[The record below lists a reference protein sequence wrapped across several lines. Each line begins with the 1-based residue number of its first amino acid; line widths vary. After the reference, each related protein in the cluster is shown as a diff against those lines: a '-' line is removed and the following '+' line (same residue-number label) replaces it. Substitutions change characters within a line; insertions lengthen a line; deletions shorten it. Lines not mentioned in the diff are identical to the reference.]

1 MEVKIVLDEEDE
13 ALVRY
18 YAETLGVSVEE
29 AFMGSIMYSIRKMY
43 EEQAAAEREEKPDW
57 ADDPE
62 EAADDIVFRDTE

>member
-1 MEVKIVLDEEDE
+1 
-13 ALVRY
+13 
-18 YAETLGVSVEE
+18 
-29 AFMGSIMYSIRKMY
+29 MGSIMYSIRKMY

>member
-1 MEVKIVLDEEDE
+1 MEVKIILDEEDE

-18 YAETLGVSVEE
+18 YAETLGVSIEE
-29 AFMGSIMYSIRKMY
+29 AFMGSIMYSIRRMY

-62 EAADDIVFRDTE
+62 EAADDLFLQDE